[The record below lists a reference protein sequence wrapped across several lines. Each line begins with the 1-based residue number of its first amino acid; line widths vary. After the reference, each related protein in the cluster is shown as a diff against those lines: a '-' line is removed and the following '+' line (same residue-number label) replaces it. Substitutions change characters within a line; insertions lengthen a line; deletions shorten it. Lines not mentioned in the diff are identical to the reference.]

1 MNAAGPWVDRVLAR
15 TALAAPRLIGGTKGS
30 HVVVGPF
37 AGAPDGAFYVE
48 AAADGRPIFIIPW
61 NRQFLIGTTDL
72 RYDGDPAAARATG
85 RDADYLL
92 GEVNRVFPGA
102 VLTRADIHYAYAGV
116 RPLPFR
122 SKGPESAITRRH
134 IITRSTAVAGNL
146 VSIVGGKLTTYRS
159 LAEQSVDL
167 VGRLLRRRLP
177 PCRTADTPLPGGHDP
192 DDARATLAA
201 AGVADDSAVTRL
213 LGIYGARARHLPRL
227 VADAGTAAAGEGTA
241 LFAAEVALAC
251 REEFARTLVDIVF
264 RRTMRGLDADQG
276 RPCYEAA
283 AMLAARE
290 CGWDDARRERELV
303 ALVACADSLRQ
314 LAEADDQPA
323 PPE

>member
-1 MNAAGPWVDRVLAR
+1 M
-15 TALAAPRLIGGTKGS
+15 
-30 HVVVGPF
+30 VVGPF

-159 LAEQSVDL
+159 LAEQSVDH
-167 VGRLLRRRLP
+167 VRIISSPVRSPTWARRGCECPPNGRWRMRPSRV
-177 PCRTADTPLPGGHDP
+177 R
-192 DDARATLAA
+192 
-201 AGVADDSAVTRL
+201 SKTRPRP
-213 LGIYGARARHLPRL
+213 RAR
-227 VADAGTAAAGEGTA
+227 
-241 LFAAEVALAC
+241 
-251 REEFARTLVDIVF
+251 
-264 RRTMRGLDADQG
+264 
-276 RPCYEAA
+276 
-283 AMLAARE
+283 
-290 CGWDDARRERELV
+290 
-303 ALVACADSLRQ
+303 
-314 LAEADDQPA
+314 
-323 PPE
+323 